1 MFYDDAFA
9 RITASSAFSEKA
21 VLTIGTNEYDLY
33 GFFYSGNYGEKK
45 MDKGYSVAKTV
56 KRQSFETAKANLP
69 TGVEVTD
76 LARKSLLVRGVDFT
90 IREVVGNDSGML
102 VMDLVPTGG
111 AS

>member
-9 RITASSAFSEKA
+9 KITASSAFSESA
-21 VLTIGTNEYDLY
+21 VLTIGDSEYQIS

-45 MDKGYSVAKTV
+45 LDKGYSTAKSV

-69 TGVEVTD
+69 EGVEVAD
-76 LARKSLLVRGVDFT
+76 LARQSLCIRNVSYT

-102 VMDLVPTGG
+102 VMDIVPTGG
-111 AS
+111 SS

>member
-21 VLTIGTNEYDLY
+21 VLTIGASEYNLN

-69 TGVEVTD
+69 AGVEVTD
-76 LARKSLLVRGVDFT
+76 LARKSLLVRFQT
-90 IREVVGNDSGML
+90 RMEREGWGRRTCIV
-102 VMDLVPTGG
+102 
-111 AS
+111 ASIHI

>member
-9 RITASSAFSEKA
+9 KITASSAFSESA
-21 VLTIGTNEYDLY
+21 LLTIGDSEYQIS

-45 MDKGYSVAKTV
+45 LDKGYSTAKSV

-69 TGVEVTD
+69 EGVEVTD
-76 LARKSLLVRGVDFT
+76 LARQTLCVRNVLYT

-102 VMDLVPTGG
+102 VMDLVPAGG
-111 AS
+111 SS